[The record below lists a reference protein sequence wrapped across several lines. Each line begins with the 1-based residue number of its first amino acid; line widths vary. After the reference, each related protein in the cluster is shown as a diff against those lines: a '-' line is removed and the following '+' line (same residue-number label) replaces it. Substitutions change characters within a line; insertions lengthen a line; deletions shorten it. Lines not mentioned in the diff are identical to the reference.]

1 MINLTSVS
9 RTGLSCLVIM
19 FLLNHNKA
27 SLQQK
32 KSTVGKF
39 DGFCNTS
46 QIWEIPSG
54 FIFWFSSLTVLST
67 WAAAQWLYT
76 SLPTE
81 ASHSRI
87 LFGFATYWY
96 KCVTFVIL
104 SPLNRSQW
112 SFVVSKIYLIFNGTF
127 TKIKKEIKLR
137 TNSSFKNVFGSN
149 KAQRFQWS
157 HVFSNT
163 VDFRKIVPNK
173 FDPFTFLFM
182 WGLRDAQKKTVRKD

>member
-1 MINLTSVS
+1 MINLTSIS
-9 RTGLSCLVIM
+9 RTGLPCLVIM
-19 FLLNHNKA
+19 FLLDHKKA

-39 DGFCNTS
+39 DGFYNTS

-54 FIFWFSSLTVLST
+54 FVFWFSSLTVLGT

-76 SLPTE
+76 SLPPE

-87 LFGFATYWY
+87 LLGFGTYWC
-96 KCVTFVIL
+96 KCVTVD
-104 SPLNRSQW
+104 SVTTQQW
-112 SFVVSKIYLIFNGTF
+112 SFVVSKIYLVFNGTF
-127 TKIKKEIKLR
+127 TKTKKEIKLR
-137 TNSSFKNVFGSN
+137 TSSSFKNVFGSN

-182 WGLRDAQKKTVRKD
+182 WGLKDAQKKTVRKD